1 MEPEAPVKQQVR
13 VTIFNQS
20 FNLRTSGDPAET
32 EELARMVDELMNSI
46 AGHAGALDAGRVA
59 VLACLHLA
67 DRLRSL
73 ERDLDDLRRR
83 VEQKSRDFSMLLDQ
97 AIQAGQ

>member
-1 MEPEAPVKQQVR
+1 MEPDGPAKKQVR
-13 VTIFNQS
+13 VSIFNQTY
-20 FNLRTSGDPAET
+20 NLRTSGEEGET
-32 EELARMVDELMNSI
+32 EELARLVDELMNSI
-46 AGHAGALDAGRVA
+46 AGHSGTLDSGRIA

-83 VEQKSRDFSMLLDQ
+83 VERKSRDFSILLDQ
-97 AIQAGQ
+97 AMQAGG